1 MDHSAVGKSS
11 LNPNILLI
19 VIDATRAKNMSLYGY
34 SRPTTP
40 NLERFAERCVV
51 YDTAIS
57 PAGWSLPAHAS
68 MFTGLYPSKHGAH
81 DQHKFLSPEHITMA
95 EWLHARG
102 YDTLAFCDNAYV
114 GHSTGLDRGFD
125 RFNKDFNNT
134 PDYLREINRKLN
146 IGLASLLGQRDS
158 GARHANKQVQSALR
172 HLQPSEKPF
181 FMFIHYSE
189 PHAPYRLP
197 RKFRRFMPD
206 GISFRSAQQVN
217 QDPWKYL
224 IDPDSMDEEDFKALT
239 AIYDAEIAYA
249 DERIAQVLG
258 WFEERNI
265 LDETMVII
273 TADHGE
279 NIGDHKMMAHKY
291 CLYDTLLHVP
301 LLIQFPTGSV
311 KPDRLTHQVQT
322 LDIFPTIMSMLGEAS
337 SETYRSLQGYDITS
351 SERHEFT
358 IAEQSLP
365 DLTTFYKRYP
375 GVDVSRYDRSL
386 KMIRTDRY
394 KYIWASDGNHELFD
408 LQVDPDEEQN
418 IIKDQQ
424 KIAKDLDRRLTSWQD
439 SFEAAA
445 PSEPAPEFDEEIKA
459 RLRALG
465 YLE

>member
-1 MDHSAVGKSS
+1 
-11 LNPNILLI
+11 
-19 VIDATRAKNMSLYGY
+19 
-34 SRPTTP
+34 
-40 NLERFAERCVV
+40 
-51 YDTAIS
+51 
-57 PAGWSLPAHAS
+57 
-68 MFTGLYPSKHGAH
+68 
-81 DQHKFLSPEHITMA
+81 
-95 EWLHARG
+95 
-102 YDTLAFCDNAYV
+102 
-114 GHSTGLDRGFD
+114 
-125 RFNKDFNNT
+125 
-134 PDYLREINRKLN
+134 
-146 IGLASLLGQRDS
+146 
-158 GARHANKQVQSALR
+158 
-172 HLQPSEKPF
+172 
-181 FMFIHYSE
+181 
-189 PHAPYRLP
+189 
-197 RKFRRFMPD
+197 
-206 GISFRSAQQVN
+206 
-217 QDPWKYL
+217 
-224 IDPDSMDEEDFKALT
+224 MDEEDFKALT

-258 WFEERNI
+258 WFEERKI

-424 KIAKDLDRRLTSWQD
+424 KIAKDLDRQLTSWQD

>member
-1 MDHSAVGKSS
+1 
-11 LNPNILLI
+11 
-19 VIDATRAKNMSLYGY
+19 
-34 SRPTTP
+34 
-40 NLERFAERCVV
+40 
-51 YDTAIS
+51 
-57 PAGWSLPAHAS
+57 
-68 MFTGLYPSKHGAH
+68 
-81 DQHKFLSPEHITMA
+81 MA
-95 EWLHARG
+95 EWLHARD

-114 GHSTGLDRGFD
+114 GPSTGLDRGFD

-146 IGLASLLGQRDS
+146 IGLAILLGQRDS

-197 RKFRRFMPD
+197 RKYRRFMPD

-258 WFEERNI
+258 WFEERKI

-424 KIAKDLDRRLTSWQD
+424 KIAKDLDRQLTSWQD